1 MKTQLK
7 TSGRRT
13 IGVDLG
19 DKRSHICVLD
29 AEGQIVSEGS
39 ITTSP
44 AAFRQYFAAV
54 PFALAVVEVG
64 PHSRWASELLAGLG
78 HEVLVANAGKVSLI
92 HQSDR
97 KNDRLDARHL
107 ARLARVDPSLLSP
120 ITHREG
126 RAQAHLSVIRA
137 RDVLVRTRTAL
148 INCVRGLVK
157 PTGLQLPSC
166 ASAYFTCKVAEL
178 IPHSLL
184 PAIAPLLE
192 QLDSL
197 SNAILEYDE
206 QIAHIARTE
215 RPETAQLTQV
225 TGVGT
230 LTALAFVLT
239 ISDPHRFGKSRLVG
253 SYFGLRPKQ
262 NQSGESSPQLGIS
275 KAGDHYLRRLL
286 VGSAQYILGR
296 FGPDTDLRRWGLKLA
311 ERGGKSAK
319 KRAVVAVARKL
330 AVLLHRLWVTGAVY
344 EPLRNTEK
352 ILAAK
357 AAA

>member
-1 MKTQLK
+1 METQLK

-19 DKRSHICVLD
+19 DKRSYLCVLD
-29 AEGQIVSEGS
+29 AAGQVVSEGAVP
-39 ITTSP
+39 TNP
-44 AAFRQYFAAV
+44 AAFRKHFLSL
-54 PFALAVVEVG
+54 PSALVVLEVG

-78 HEVLVANAGKVSLI
+78 HEVLVANAGKVPLI

-120 ITHREG
+120 ITHRDG
-126 RAQAHLSVIRA
+126 RAQAQLSVIRA
-137 RDVLVRTRTAL
+137 RDVLVRARTAL

-166 ASAYFTCKVAEL
+166 ASAYFTNKVAEL
-178 IPHSLL
+178 IPQSLL
-184 PAIAPLLE
+184 AAIAPLLE

-197 SNAILEYDE
+197 NNAIVEYDE
-206 QIAHIARTE
+206 QIAHIARIE

-239 ISDPHRFGKSRLVG
+239 TSDPHRFTKSRQVG

-262 NQSGESSPQLGIS
+262 NQSGESALQLGIS

-344 EPLRNTEK
+344 QPLRNSEK
-352 ILAAK
+352 VLAAR

>member
-1 MKTQLK
+1 MNTLTT
-7 TSGRRT
+7 TSGRHT

-29 AEGQIVSEGS
+29 AEGQIVNEGT

-44 AAFRQYFAAV
+44 TAFRKYFVGLAS
-54 PFALAVVEVG
+54 ALVVVEVG
-64 PHSRWASELLAGLG
+64 PHSRWTSALVAGLG
-78 HEVLVANAGKVSLI
+78 HEVLVANAGRVSLI

-107 ARLARVDPSLLSP
+107 AKLARVDPSLLAP
-120 ITHREG
+120 ITHRDG
-126 RAQAHLSVIRA
+126 TAQAQLSVIRA
-137 RDVLVRTRTAL
+137 RAALVRVRTAL

-166 ASAYFTCKVAEL
+166 ASAYLARKMTGL
-178 IPHSLL
+178 IPENLL
-184 PAIAPLLE
+184 LAITPLLE
-192 QLDSL
+192 QLQSISDT
-197 SNAILEYDE
+197 ILQYDE
-206 QIAHIARTE
+206 EIDRIARTE
-215 RPETAQLTQV
+215 RPETAQLEQV

-230 LTALAFVLT
+230 LTALTFVLT
-239 ISDPHRFGKSRLVG
+239 ISDPHRFSESRQVG
-253 SYFGLRPKQ
+253 NYFGLRSKQ

-275 KAGDHYLRRLL
+275 KAGDQYLRQLL
-286 VGSAQYILGR
+286 VGSAQYSLGR
-296 FGPDTDLRRWGLKLA
+296 FGPDTDLRRWGVKLA

-344 EPLRNTEK
+344 EPLRNTQK
-352 ILAAK
+352 VLMAP

>member
-1 MKTQLK
+1 MKTHLIA
-7 TSGRRT
+7 TARHT

-19 DKRSHICVLD
+19 DKRSHLCVLD
-29 AEGQIVSEGS
+29 AEGQIANECT

-44 AAFRQYFAAV
+44 AAFRKHFLSA
-54 PFALAVVEVG
+54 PSALVVLEVG
-64 PHSRWASELLAGLG
+64 QHSRWASNLLAGLG
-78 HEVLVANAGKVSLI
+78 HEVLVANAGRVSLI

-97 KNDRLDARHL
+97 KNDRLDARNL
-107 ARLARVDPSLLSP
+107 AKLARVDPSLLSP
-120 ITHREG
+120 ITHRDG
-126 RAQAHLSVIRA
+126 SAQASLSVIRA
-137 RDVLVRTRTAL
+137 RDVLVRARTAL

-166 ASAYFTCKVAEL
+166 ASAYFVKKVGGL
-178 IPHSLL
+178 IPEALL
-184 PAIAPLLE
+184 SAITPLLE

-197 SNAILEYDE
+197 SNAIFEYDE
-206 QIAHIARTE
+206 KIAEIARTE
-215 RPETAQLTQV
+215 RPETARLEQV
-225 TGVGT
+225 TEVGT

-239 ISDPHRFGKSRLVG
+239 ISDPHRFPKSRQVG
-253 SYFGLRPKQ
+253 SYFGLRPRQ
-262 NQSGESSPQLGIS
+262 DQSGERSPQLGIS

-330 AVLLHRLWVTGAVY
+330 AVLLHRLWITGAVY
-344 EPLRNTEK
+344 EALRNTQK
-352 ILAAK
+352 ALVDN

>member
-1 MKTQLK
+1 MKTQLAR
-7 TSGRRT
+7 SGRHT
-13 IGVDLG
+13 IGVDLS
-19 DKRSHICVLD
+19 DKRSHVCVLD
-29 AEGQIVSEGS
+29 AEGQIASECT

-44 AAFRQYFAAV
+44 TAFRKYFVAI
-54 PFALAVVEVG
+54 PSALVAIEVG
-64 PHSRWASELLAGLG
+64 PHSRWTSGLMAGLG
-78 HEVLVANAGKVSLI
+78 HEVLVANAGRVSLI

-97 KNDRLDARHL
+97 KDDRLDARHL
-107 ARLARVDPSLLSP
+107 AKLARVDPSLLSP
-120 ITHREG
+120 ITHRDG
-126 RAQAHLSVIRA
+126 TAQAQLSVIRA

-166 ASAYFTCKVAEL
+166 ASAYFARKMAGL
-178 IPHSLL
+178 IPEVLL
-184 PAIAPLLE
+184 RAITPLLE
-192 QLDSL
+192 QLESL
-197 SNAILEYDE
+197 SEAILRYDHE
-206 QIAHIARTE
+206 IERIARTE
-215 RPETAQLTQV
+215 RPETAQLEQV

-239 ISDPHRFGKSRLVG
+239 VSDPHRFAKSRQVG

-262 NQSGESSPQLGIS
+262 NQSGESAPQLGIC
-275 KAGDHYLRRLL
+275 KAGDSYLRRLL

-296 FGPDTDLRRWGLKLA
+296 YGPDTDLRRWGLKLA

-330 AVLLHRLWVTGAVY
+330 AVLLHRLWVTRATY
-344 EPLRNTEK
+344 EPLRNTQK
-352 ILAAK
+352 ATLSG

>member
-1 MKTQLK
+1 MKTQLAIA
-7 TSGRRT
+7 GRHT
-13 IGVDLG
+13 LGVDLG
-19 DKRSHICVLD
+19 DKRSHVCVLD
-29 AEGQIVSEGS
+29 AEGQIISECT

-44 AAFRQYFAAV
+44 SAFRKYFVAISS
-54 PFALAVVEVG
+54 ALVVIEVG
-64 PHSRWASELLAGLG
+64 PHSRWASDLLAGLG
-78 HEVLVANAGKVSLI
+78 HEMLVANAGRVSLI

-107 ARLARVDPSLLSP
+107 AKLARVDPSLLAP
-120 ITHREG
+120 ITHRDG

-137 RDVLVRTRTAL
+137 RDVLVRARTAL

-166 ASAYFTCKVAEL
+166 ASAYFARKVSDL
-178 IPHSLL
+178 IPEILL
-184 PAIAPLLE
+184 PAVTPLLE
-192 QLDSL
+192 QLESL
-197 SNAILEYDE
+197 SNAIAEYDA
-206 QIAHIARTE
+206 QIEHIARTE
-215 RPETAQLTQV
+215 RPETAQLEQV

-239 ISDPHRFGKSRLVG
+239 IADPNRFSKSRQVG
-253 SYFGLRPKQ
+253 SYFGLRPRQ
-262 NQSGESSPQLGIS
+262 NQSGESAPQLGIC
-275 KAGDHYLRRLL
+275 KAGDSYLRRLL

-330 AVLLHRLWVTGAVY
+330 AVLLHRLWVTGQVY
-344 EPLRNTEK
+344 EPLRNTNQA
-352 ILAAK
+352 LAS